1 MKKSCWNTLIAKED
15 EISDEVMEQVL
26 CATAMGQ
33 ATMYQG
39 DGDHIIACIP
49 TETVKQFRRRTK
61 SSVFL
66 LKTKKSKMSTVLMG
80 CAILSRRGCK
90 KGTIYLHDLYV
101 RPKYRRK
108 GVATGIVLTGGLEAR
123 KLGLKLRLGVN
134 PKNDWAMALYA
145 KLGMK
150 PCTGQKIDM
159 EWPEPVK

>member
-1 MKKSCWNTLIAKED
+1 MKKSCWNTWIAKED
-15 EISDEVMEQVL
+15 ELSDEVMEQVL

-66 LKTKKSKMSTVLMG
+66 LKTRKSKTSTVLMG
-80 CAILSRRGCK
+80 CAILSKRGCK

-123 KLGLKLRLGVN
+123 KLRPEAQAWRQPEERLGDGALRQAWHEALRGAEN
-134 PKNDWAMALYA
+134 RHGMA
-145 KLGMK
+145 
-150 PCTGQKIDM
+150 
-159 EWPEPVK
+159 

>member
-1 MKKSCWNTLIAKED
+1 MKKSCWNTWIAKED
-15 EISDEVMEQVL
+15 ELSDEVMEQVL
-26 CATAMGQ
+26 YATAMGQ

-66 LKTKKSKMSTVLMG
+66 LRTRKSKTSTVLMG
-80 CAILSRRGCK
+80 CAILSRCGCK

-101 RPKYRRK
+101 RPEYRRK
-108 GVATGIVLTGGLEAR
+108 GVATGIVLAGGLEAR

-134 PKNDWAMALYA
+134 PKNDRAMALYA

-150 PCTGQKIDM
+150 PCAGQKIDM
-159 EWPEPVK
+159 EWPERVK